1 MRPQQNLIVKIN
13 SVEVV
18 FSAIHSV
25 WTLCSCIY
33 QQFKDTM
40 EEKYLKRVFQNH
52 LALFPRLFTI
62 KLYVGRSMN
71 ALVFFF
77 AALAEVQVAVL
88 SVGWFSNRTGT
99 SFNDGKARGKDYTRL
114 PVHNLPL
121 SHWSSQLFYLRA
133 TSSTDVPV
141 LLLNQPGV
149 QSSTERFSS
158 HLSNRALLCLQRAV
172 ICLRNAL
179 RFDRR
184 FANVSR
190 WTRCLETQAEWRL

>member
-1 MRPQQNLIVKIN
+1 
-13 SVEVV
+13 
-18 FSAIHSV
+18 
-25 WTLCSCIY
+25 
-33 QQFKDTM
+33 
-40 EEKYLKRVFQNH
+40 
-52 LALFPRLFTI
+52 
-62 KLYVGRSMN
+62 MN

-99 SFNDGKARGKDYTRL
+99 SFDDGKARGKDYTRL

-149 QSSTERFSS
+149 QSSTARFSS
-158 HLSNRALLCLQRAV
+158 HLSNRVCSPLLFASDMLCDSTGDSPTLVGGRV
-172 ICLRNAL
+172 VWKPKLNGVFRICLWLIARQL
-179 RFDRR
+179 RIPNR
-184 FANVSR
+184 
-190 WTRCLETQAEWRL
+190 